1 MATVFSMT
9 FLSIFLSSGSSYLAL
24 IQLGDG
30 GEERVVLL
38 PRFLTKSAISVVESV
53 CKHVMGVSTT
63 EDRTV
68 PVAAN
73 GVLPKLGGS
82 GAF

>member
-1 MATVFSMT
+1 MATVF
-9 FLSIFLSSGSSYLAL
+9 SIFLSSGSSYLAL

-38 PRFLTKSAISVVESV
+38 PLFLTKSAISVVESV
-53 CKHVMGVSTT
+53 FKPVTGVSTT

-68 PVAAN
+68 LVAAN